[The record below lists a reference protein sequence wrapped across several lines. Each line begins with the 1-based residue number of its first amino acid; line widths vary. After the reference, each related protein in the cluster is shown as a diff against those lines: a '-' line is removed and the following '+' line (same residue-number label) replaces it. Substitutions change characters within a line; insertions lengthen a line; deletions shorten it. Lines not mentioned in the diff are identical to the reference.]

1 MSELLCR
8 PAQVLEWHGS
18 LTVLPKPSHCHV
30 SNPICVSTVMWVRKE
45 RLPPGH
51 LNYAPGDPR
60 SLPVSSHCTGS
71 WGGWPLSFPSE
82 LDPSVPYCPL
92 LPTAWSEG
100 GEAFWQ
106 GWLTELSSQGTCQP
120 PGLPDG
126 VLRAALGCGSCSG
139 PWVQLRRCFTRCEVL
154 LLSLIPRWRAV
165 TTAGPRCHRP
175 WDPSSSSWEQQPMGS
190 DKLKPSFIKISSKIG
205 CATAWCSSCASVLS
219 AFPDRRMWQMQN
231 SSSVKIFVKLTHFKY
246 LEETISSVKALC

>member
-60 SLPVSSHCTGS
+60 SLPVSSYCTGG

-126 VLRAALGCGSCSG
+126 VLRAALACGSCSG
-139 PWVQLRRCFTRCEVL
+139 PWVQPRRRFTRCSTMSDVRFCCCHSYHGDG
-154 LLSLIPRWRAV
+154 LSPRQGHAATDLETRA
-165 TTAGPRCHRP
+165 AAAE
-175 WDPSSSSWEQQPMGS
+175 SSSLWGV
-190 DKLKPSFIKISSKIG
+190 IS
-205 CATAWCSSCASVLS
+205 
-219 AFPDRRMWQMQN
+219 
-231 SSSVKIFVKLTHFKY
+231 
-246 LEETISSVKALC
+246 